1 MALTVFHV
9 IIGRMTSD
17 PSSPTTSVELHQA
30 CGSPDRLEQAGGY
43 EALWPHLLRAAY
55 HVVHDQA
62 EAEALAQDC
71 AQIALVRVYEHWS
84 ECREPAAFRVWAQRI
99 AGRVA
104 IDELRRRK
112 RLVLL
117 TDDDHA
123 PSPAEVTP
131 LIETEVVTELD
142 TQQLRRL
149 IERAPI
155 SDRSRRVVIGRY
167 FDDLPDETLAQV
179 ESSTSRQRVL
189 PSHVQVTRTKD
200 IARLREW
207 PLLRQWLKAA

>member
-1 MALTVFHV
+1 MS
-9 IIGRMTSD
+9 SD
-17 PSSPTTSVELHQA
+17 PFSPTTSVELYHA
-30 CGSPDRLEQAGGY
+30 CGSPDRLAQAAGY
-43 EALWPHLLRAAY
+43 AALWPHLLRAAY
-55 HVVHDQA
+55 HIVSDQA

-71 AQIALVRVYEHWS
+71 AQIALVRVYERLS

-112 RLVLL
+112 RLVALA
-117 TDDDHA
+117 DDDQA
-123 PSPAEVTP
+123 PSPLEVTP
-131 LIETEVVTELD
+131 AIEFEVTADLD
-142 TQQLRRL
+142 AQQLRRL

-167 FDDLPDETLAQV
+167 FDDHPDEALARI
-179 ESSTSRQRVL
+179 ESASSGQRVL

-207 PLLRQWLKAA
+207 QLLRQWLKTA